1 MGAKIH
7 VLQTKITSPN
17 VKDTILRRPS
27 LMKKM
32 KTISN
37 YPLTILHSGAGY
49 GKTTALASFI
59 HDQKATSCW
68 YSVGSSDDDIIPFIT
83 YVVYAIRKNHPGFGT
98 ELLLYVENIERY
110 VRDEEIRTLCSL
122 FINELL
128 VLNTKI
134 LLVIDDYHLIHHSSS
149 IDQWM
154 SWLVRHLPMNVNL
167 VISSRIKPNW
177 DFLTS
182 MMVKGEILEV
192 KQRDLMFSFDE
203 VEVLLRDLYE
213 GEITETDIEKI
224 FSLTEGWI
232 IAIGMIRQQLSSD
245 GGIEPILSNKSKSLD
260 ELFRFLAMEVFMKQ
274 PPMIQQFLENTC
286 IFEELNGRICDEVLG
301 IRSSGEML
309 EELSDRNLFLLSI
322 GEGQYRYHALF
333 KEFLEQ
339 RLYSTNER
347 HFYNIHVQTA
357 RYYQRMGNYNQA
369 IYHLEATKDYERIA
383 EILHHY
389 GEKMIQNGQ
398 LEGLLDRLK
407 NIPETLLDH
416 YYLLWL
422 YRGEALRYRCSYDE
436 AEDCYIKTIQLAKAA
451 KDYQGLSKANEG
463 QAKIYLDTIQPGK
476 AERYL
481 LQAIEALEQSES
493 SSNEDKSQLY
503 QLMAEN
509 LANAGQANKAKK
521 WYEKG
526 KELNVSLLDGNL
538 EARLYL
544 RTGKLLDAKKILLQ
558 KKVFEKKEKTVH
570 LQQSHR
576 ETDLLLSLIEAFMGN
591 GQAAKKLAESGI
603 KQGVQFQAPFV
614 EACGWIRMGHAV
626 QQLDQYDVSLATQC
640 YETALEIMDEI
651 NVSRGKAEPLM
662 GLCVLYG
669 NKGLYDRAI
678 EFGNKALEETEKVKD
693 AWLSALILLCMGIS
707 SVHNEKWEEAHNYL
721 SRCEA
726 LFSNCGDQYGI
737 VLTQLW
743 LSFLHYHQKN
753 RDSFREAIGQ
763 FLKKMQVGGYDFI
776 LTKRTTFGPS
786 DLYNVIPLLLDAQQE
801 GIQLQYVT
809 KLLTDFGYSRITS
822 HPGYTLRIQTLGRFR
837 VWLGNQ
843 EVEETDWQRGKAK
856 ELLELFVTKRF
867 STIAREEI
875 FDTIWPEHE
884 EAAAARDFKVALNAL
899 NNALEPNRVARST
912 PFFIQRNGSSYGLNQ
927 QAGYQL
933 DIIEFE
939 EWIHEGLHEKDTEHV
954 IKCLRRALELYEGDY
969 LPNRRYED
977 WCLNERERLQV
988 LFLRGAERI
997 AQAFVQTSNYEEAIY
1012 WCEQILSKER
1022 TWEEAYRLLMFCYY
1036 KKNNRPQAIKWFKKC
1051 VAALEEELSVKPMQP
1066 TLQMYDLILQTS
1078 KLEK

>member
-1 MGAKIH
+1 MASKIH
-7 VLQTKITSPN
+7 VLQTKITPPN
-17 VKDTILRRPS
+17 VKDMILRRPS

-32 KTISN
+32 KAIPR

-59 HDQKATSCW
+59 HDQKKISCW
-68 YSVGSSDDDIIPFIT
+68 YSVGVNDDDIIPFLI
-83 YVVYAIRKNHPGFGT
+83 YIVYAIRKNHQGFGT

-122 FINELL
+122 FINEI
-128 VLNTKI
+128 TK
-134 LLVIDDYHLIHHSSS
+134 LENDVMLVIDDYHLIQHSSS

-154 SWLVRHLPMNVNL
+154 TWLIKHLPMNL
-167 VISSRIKPNW
+167 HLIISSRIKPSW
-177 DFLTS
+177 DFLTP
-182 MMVKGEILEV
+182 MLVKGELFEI
-192 KQRDLMFSFDE
+192 KQHDLVFSFDE
-203 VEVLLRDLYE
+203 VEVLLSDLYE
-213 GEITETDIEKI
+213 GEIAERDIEKI

-232 IAIGMIRQQLSSD
+232 IAIGMIRQQLSSN
-245 GGIEPILSNKSKSLD
+245 GGLEVILNNKSRSLD

-286 IFEELNGRICDEVLG
+286 IFEELNGNVCDEVLG
-301 IRSSGEML
+301 IRGSAEML
-309 EELSDRNLFLLSI
+309 KELSDHNLFLLSI

-339 RLYSTNER
+339 RLNSTNQR
-347 HFYNIHVQTA
+347 HFYNLHIQTA
-357 RYYQRMGNYNQA
+357 RYYQRMGDYNQA
-369 IYHLEATKDYERIA
+369 IYHLEATGDFEKIA

-389 GEKMIQNGQ
+389 GEKMIINGQ
-398 LEGLLDRLK
+398 LEGLLDRIK
-407 NIPETLLDH
+407 NIPESLMDH

-422 YRGEALRYRCSYDE
+422 YKGEALRYRCSYRE
-436 AEDCYIKTIQLAKAA
+436 AEDCYIKTVHLAESA
-451 KDYQGLSKANEG
+451 KDLHGLSKAYEG
-463 QAKIYLDTIQPGK
+463 QARIYLDTIQPGK

-481 LQAIEALEQSES
+481 LQAIQALEENNAS
-493 SSNEDKSQLY
+493 SSEEKSRVY

-509 LANAGQANKAKK
+509 LANAGHANKAKK

-526 KELNVSLLDGNL
+526 RELNIPLLDGNL
-538 EARLYL
+538 ESRLYL
-544 RTGKLLDAKKILLQ
+544 RTGKLVEARKILTQ
-558 KKVFEKKEKTVH
+558 KKLFEKDQETIH

-591 GQAAKKLAESGI
+591 GMAAKELAESGI

-614 EACGWIRMGHAV
+614 EACGWMRMGHAV
-626 QQLDQYDVSLATQC
+626 QLLDKYDSSLATQC

-662 GLCVLYG
+662 GLCLLYG
-669 NKGLYDRAI
+669 NKGLHDRAI
-678 EFGNKALEETEKVKD
+678 EFGNRALVETEKVKD
-693 AWLSALILLCMGIS
+693 SWLSALILLCMGIS
-707 SVHNEKWEEAHNYL
+707 SVHNNKWEDAGNYL
-721 SRCEA
+721 NRCEA
-726 LFSNCGDQYGI
+726 LFTNCGDQYGI
-737 VLTQLW
+737 VLTKLW
-743 LSFLHYHQKN
+743 LAFLYYYDKN
-753 RDSFREAIGQ
+753 RDAFYEAITS

-776 LTKRTTFGPS
+776 LTKRTTFGPL
-786 DLYNVIPLLLDAQQE
+786 DLYNVVPLLLNAQKE
-801 GIQLQYVT
+801 GIHLPYVNQL
-809 KLLTDFGYSRITS
+809 LNDLGYSNITS

-843 EVEETDWQRGKAK
+843 EVEESDWQRGKAK
-856 ELLELFVTKRF
+856 ELLELFVTKRN
-867 STIAREEI
+867 TMIPREEI
-875 FDTIWPEHE
+875 FATLWPEHD

-912 PFFIQRNGSSYGLNQ
+912 PFFIQRIGSSYGLNQ

-939 EWIHEGLHEKDTEHV
+939 EWIHAGLYEKDKEQI
-954 IKCLRRALELYEGDY
+954 IKCLRRALQFYEGDY

-977 WCLNERERLQV
+977 WCLSERERLQV

-997 AQAFVQTSNYEEAIY
+997 AQAFVQTTNYDEAIY
-1012 WCEQILSKER
+1012 WCEQILAKDR

-1036 KKNNRPQAIKWFKKC
+1036 QKNNRPQAIKWYKKC
-1051 VAALEEELSVKPMQP
+1051 ELALEDELGVEPMQP
-1066 TLQMYDLILQTS
+1066 TKQMYDMVLHTS
-1078 KLEK
+1078 KIE

>member
-1 MGAKIH
+1 MGTKIQ
-7 VLQTKITSPN
+7 VLQTKITPPN
-17 VKDTILRRPS
+17 LKDTILRRPS

-32 KTISN
+32 KTIPR

-49 GKTTALASFI
+49 GKTTALASYI
-59 HDQKATSCW
+59 RDQKKLSCW
-68 YSVGSSDDDIIPFIT
+68 YSVGPSDDDIIPFLI
-83 YVVYAIRKNHPGFGT
+83 YMVYAIRKNHQGFGT

-122 FINELL
+122 FINEI
-128 VLNTKI
+128 TI
-134 LLVIDDYHLIHHSSS
+134 LDSNIMLVIDDYHLIQHSSS

-154 SWLVRHLPMNVNL
+154 TWLIQHLPPNLNL
-167 VISSRIKPNW
+167 VISSRKKPSW

-182 MMVKGEILEV
+182 MIVKEELLEIR
-192 KQRDLMFSFDE
+192 QRDLMFSYDE
-203 VEVLLRDLYE
+203 VEVLLSDLYE
-213 GEITETDIEKI
+213 GDMTEKEIEKI

-245 GGIEPILSNKSKSLD
+245 GGLESILNNKSKTLD

-286 IFEELNGRICDEVLG
+286 IFEEVNGKVCDEVLG
-301 IRSSGEML
+301 IRSSAEML
-309 EELSDRNLFLLSI
+309 KELSDHNLFLLSI

-339 RLYSTNER
+339 RLFSTNDR
-347 HFYNIHVQTA
+347 HFYNLHIQTA
-357 RYYQRMGNYNQA
+357 RYYQRIGDFNQA
-369 IYHLEATKDYERIA
+369 IYHLEAIRDFERIA

-398 LEGLLDRLK
+398 LEGLLDRIK
-407 NIPETLLDH
+407 SIPESIMSH

-422 YRGEALRYRCSYDE
+422 YKGEALRYRCSYEE
-436 AEDCYIKTIQLAKAA
+436 AEACYIKTIHLAESAR
-451 KDYQGLSKANEG
+451 DLRSLSKAYEG
-463 QAKIYLDTIQPGK
+463 QARIYLDTIQPGK

-481 LQAIEALEQSES
+481 LQAIEALEENES
-493 SSNEDKSQLY
+493 SSNEDKSRLY

-521 WYEKG
+521 WFEKG
-526 KELNVSLLDGNL
+526 RSLNIPLLDGNL
-538 EARLYL
+538 ESRLYL
-544 RTGKLLDAKKILLQ
+544 RTGKLVEAKKILSQ
-558 KKVFEKKEKTVH
+558 KKVVERNQKTIH

-591 GQAAKKLAESGI
+591 GQEAKELAESGI

-626 QQLDQYDVSLATQC
+626 QLLDKYDSSLASQC

-662 GLCVLYG
+662 GLCLLNG
-669 NKGLYDRAI
+669 NRGLYDRAI
-678 EFGNKALEETEKVKD
+678 EYGNRALDETEKVKD

-707 SVHNEKWEEAHNYL
+707 SVHNEKWEEAEQYL
-721 SRCEA
+721 TRCEA
-726 LFSNCGDQYGI
+726 LYTNCGDQYGI

-743 LSFLHYHQKN
+743 FAFLYFYQKN
-753 RDSFREAIGQ
+753 REAFKGFIMN
-763 FLKKMQVGGYDFI
+763 FLKKLQVGGYDFI
-776 LTKRTTFGPS
+776 LTKRTTFGPL
-786 DLYNVIPLLLDAQQE
+786 DLYNIVPLLLEAQKE
-801 GIQLQYVT
+801 GIHLPYVNQL
-809 KLLTDFGYSRITS
+809 LNDLGYSNITS
-822 HPGYTLRIQTLGRFR
+822 HPGYTLRIQTLGKFR
-837 VWLGNQ
+837 VWLGSQ
-843 EVEETDWQRGKAK
+843 EVEESDWQRGKAK
-856 ELLELFVTKRF
+856 ELLEFFVTMRNRM
-867 STIAREEI
+867 IAREEI
-875 FDTIWPEHE
+875 FAMLWPEHE

-912 PFFIQRNGSSYGLNQ
+912 PFFIQREGSSYGLNQ
-927 QAGYQL
+927 EAGYQL

-939 EWIHEGLHEKDTEHV
+939 EWIHAGLHEKDTDQI
-954 IKCLRRALELYEGDY
+954 IKCLRRALEYYEGDY

-977 WCLNERERLQV
+977 WCLGERERLQV

-997 AQAFVQTSNYEEAIY
+997 AQGFVQTEEFEEAIY
-1012 WCEQILSKER
+1012 WCEQILEKDR

-1036 KKNNRPQAIKWFKKC
+1036 HKNNRPQAIKWYRKC
-1051 VAALEEELSVKPMQP
+1051 VAALQEELGVDPMQP
-1066 TLQMYDLILQTS
+1066 TKQMYEMVLQTQ
-1078 KLEK
+1078 K

>member
-1 MGAKIH
+1 MGTKIQ
-7 VLQTKITSPN
+7 VLQTKITPPN
-17 VKDTILRRPS
+17 IKDIILRRPS

-32 KTISN
+32 KTIPK

-59 HDQKATSCW
+59 HDQINTSCW
-68 YSVGSSDDDIIPFIT
+68 YSVGINDDDIIPFLT
-83 YVVYAIRKNHPGFGT
+83 YVVYAIRKNHQGFGT

-122 FINELL
+122 FINEIT
-128 VLNTKI
+128 VLNQTVM
-134 LLVIDDYHLIHHSSS
+134 LVIDDYHLIQHSSS
-149 IDQWM
+149 IDHWM
-154 SWLVRHLPMNVNL
+154 TWLIQHLPMNLNL
-167 VISSRIKPNW
+167 VISSRLKPNW

-182 MMVKGEILEV
+182 MMLKGELLEL

-203 VEVLLRDLYE
+203 VEVLLSDLYE
-213 GEITETDIEKI
+213 GDIPDQDIKKI

-232 IAIGMIRQQLSSD
+232 IAIGMIRGQLSSD
-245 GGIEPILSNKSKSLD
+245 GGLEAILNNKSKSLD

-286 IFEELNGRICDEVLG
+286 IFDELNGKVCDEVLG
-301 IRSSGEML
+301 IRSSAEML
-309 EELSDRNLFLLSI
+309 KELSDHNLFLLSI

-339 RLYSTNER
+339 RLSSTNER
-347 HFYNIHVQTA
+347 HFYNLHIQTA
-357 RYYQRMGNYNQA
+357 RYYQRLGDFNQA
-369 IYHLEATKDYERIA
+369 IYHLEATHDFERIA

-398 LEGLLDRLK
+398 LEGLLDRIK
-407 NIPETLLDH
+407 YIPELLMNH

-422 YRGEALRYRCSYDE
+422 YKGEALRYRCSYKE
-436 AEDCYIKTIQLAKAA
+436 AEECYIKTIHFAKSAR
-451 KDYQGLSKANEG
+451 DLVGLSKAYEG

-481 LQAIEALEQSES
+481 LEAIEALEANEAS
-493 SSNEDKSQLY
+493 SSEDKSRVY

-521 WYEKG
+521 WFEKG
-526 KELNVSLLDGNL
+526 REVNIPLIDGNL
-538 EARLYL
+538 ESRLYL
-544 RTGKLLDAKKILLQ
+544 RTGKLVETKKILSQ
-558 KKVFEKKEKTVH
+558 KKVIEKDHKTVH

-576 ETDLLLSLIEAFMGN
+576 ETDLLLSLIESFMGN
-591 GQAAKKLAESGI
+591 GQAAKELAESGI

-614 EACGWIRMGHAV
+614 EACGWMRMGHAV
-626 QQLDQYDVSLATQC
+626 QLLDKYDASLATKC

-651 NVSRGKAEPLM
+651 NVARGKAEPLM
-662 GLCVLYG
+662 GLCILYG
-669 NKGLYDRAI
+669 NRGIYDRAI

-707 SVHNEKWEEAHNYL
+707 SVHNEKWEDANTYL
-721 SRCEA
+721 KRCEA
-726 LFSNCGDQYGI
+726 LFEDCGDQYGI

-743 LSFLHYHQKN
+743 LAFLHYHRKEKAAFN
-753 RDSFREAIGQ
+753 EAIAS

-776 LTKRTTFGPS
+776 LTKRTTFGPL
-786 DLYNVIPLLLDAQQE
+786 DLYNVVPLLLDAQKE
-801 GIQLQYVT
+801 GIHLPYVNQL
-809 KLLTDFGYSRITS
+809 LNNLGYSNITS

-837 VWLGNQ
+837 VWLGSQ
-843 EVEETDWQRGKAK
+843 EVEESGWQRGKAK
-856 ELLELFVTKRF
+856 ELLEFFVTVRN
-867 STIAREEI
+867 SMVAREEI
-875 FDTIWPEHE
+875 YATLWPEHD

-912 PFFIQRNGSSYGLNQ
+912 PFFIGRIGSSYGLNQ

-939 EWIHEGLHEKDTEHV
+939 EWVHAGLHEKDTEQI
-954 IKCLRRALELYEGDY
+954 IKCLRRALEFYEGDY

-977 WCLNERERLQV
+977 WCLSERERLQV

-997 AQAFVQTSNYEEAIY
+997 AQCFVQTEKFDEAIY
-1012 WCEQILSKER
+1012 WCEQILAKDR

-1036 KKNNRPQAIKWFKKC
+1036 HKNNRPQAIKWYKKC
-1051 VAALEEELSVKPMQP
+1051 VSALEDELGVDPMQP
-1066 TLQMYDLILQTS
+1066 TKQMYEMVLQTS
-1078 KLEK
+1078 RIE

>member
-1 MGAKIH
+1 MGTKIQ
-7 VLQTKITSPN
+7 VLQTKITPPN
-17 VKDTILRRPS
+17 LKDTILKRPS

-32 KTISN
+32 KTIPR

-59 HDQKATSCW
+59 HDQKKLSCW
-68 YSVGSSDDDIIPFIT
+68 YSVGPNDDDIIPFLL
-83 YVVYAIRKNHPGFGT
+83 YMVYAIRKNHQGFGT

-122 FINELL
+122 FINEI
-128 VLNTKI
+128 TI
-134 LLVIDDYHLIHHSSS
+134 LDSNIMLVIDDYHLIQHSSS

-154 SWLVRHLPMNVNL
+154 TWLIQHLPPNLNL
-167 VISSRIKPNW
+167 VISSRKKPSW

-182 MMVKGEILEV
+182 MIVKEELLEIR
-192 KQRDLMFSFDE
+192 QRDLIFSYDE
-203 VEVLLRDLYE
+203 VEVLLSDLYE
-213 GEITETDIEKI
+213 GDMTEKEIEKI
-224 FSLTEGWI
+224 YSLTEGWI

-245 GGIEPILSNKSKSLD
+245 GGLESILNNKSKTLD

-286 IFEELNGRICDEVLG
+286 IFEEVTGKVCDEVLG
-301 IRSSGEML
+301 IRSSSEML
-309 EELSDRNLFLLSI
+309 KELSDHNLFLLSI

-339 RLYSTNER
+339 RLFSTNDR
-347 HFYNIHVQTA
+347 HFYNLHIQTA
-357 RYYQRMGNYNQA
+357 RYYQRIGDFNQA
-369 IYHLEATKDYERIA
+369 IYHLEAIRDFERIA

-398 LEGLLDRLK
+398 LEGLLDRIK
-407 NIPETLLDH
+407 SIPESLMSH

-422 YRGEALRYRCSYDE
+422 YKGEALRYRCSYEE
-436 AEDCYIKTIQLAKAA
+436 AEACYIKTIHLAESAR
-451 KDYQGLSKANEG
+451 DLRSLSKAYEG
-463 QAKIYLDTIQPGK
+463 QARIYLDTIQPGK

-481 LQAIEALEQSES
+481 LQAIEALEENES
-493 SSNEDKSQLY
+493 SSNEDKSRLY

-509 LANAGQANKAKK
+509 LANAGQAKKAKK
-521 WYEKG
+521 WFEKG
-526 KELNVSLLDGNL
+526 RSLNIPLLDGNL
-538 EARLYL
+538 ESRLYL
-544 RTGKLLDAKKILLQ
+544 RTGKLVEAKKILSQ
-558 KKVFEKKEKTVH
+558 KKVVERNQKTIH

-591 GQAAKKLAESGI
+591 GQEAKELAESGI

-626 QQLDQYDVSLATQC
+626 QLLDKYDSSLASQC

-662 GLCVLYG
+662 GLCLLNG
-669 NKGLYDRAI
+669 NRGLYDQAI
-678 EFGNKALEETEKVKD
+678 EYGNRALDETEKVKD

-707 SVHNEKWEEAHNYL
+707 SVHNEKWEEADQYL
-721 SRCEA
+721 TRCET
-726 LFSNCGDQYGI
+726 LYTNCGDQYGI

-743 LSFLHYHQKN
+743 FAFLYYYQKN
-753 RDSFREAIGQ
+753 REAFKGFITN
-763 FLKKMQVGGYDFI
+763 FIKKLQVGGYDFI
-776 LTKRTTFGPS
+776 LTKRTTFGPL
-786 DLYNVIPLLLDAQQE
+786 DLYNIVPLLLEAQKE
-801 GIQLQYVT
+801 GIHLPYVNQL
-809 KLLTDFGYSRITS
+809 LNDLGYSNITS
-822 HPGYTLRIQTLGRFR
+822 HPGYTLRIQTLGKFR
-837 VWLGNQ
+837 VWLGSQ
-843 EVEETDWQRGKAK
+843 EVEESDWQRGKAK
-856 ELLELFVTKRF
+856 ELLEFFVTMRNRM
-867 STIAREEI
+867 IAREEI
-875 FDTIWPEHE
+875 FAMLWPEHE

-912 PFFIQRNGSSYGLNQ
+912 PFFIQREGSSYGLNQ
-927 QAGYQL
+927 EAGYQL

-939 EWIHEGLHEKDTEHV
+939 EWIHAGLHEKDTDQI
-954 IKCLRRALELYEGDY
+954 IKCLRRALEYYEGDY

-977 WCLNERERLQV
+977 WCLGERERLQV

-997 AQAFVQTSNYEEAIY
+997 AQGFVQTEEFEEAIY
-1012 WCEQILSKER
+1012 WCEQILEKDR

-1036 KKNNRPQAIKWFKKC
+1036 HKNNRPQAIKWYRKC
-1051 VAALEEELSVKPMQP
+1051 VAALQEELGVDPMQP
-1066 TLQMYDLILQTS
+1066 TKQMYEMVLQTQ
-1078 KLEK
+1078 K